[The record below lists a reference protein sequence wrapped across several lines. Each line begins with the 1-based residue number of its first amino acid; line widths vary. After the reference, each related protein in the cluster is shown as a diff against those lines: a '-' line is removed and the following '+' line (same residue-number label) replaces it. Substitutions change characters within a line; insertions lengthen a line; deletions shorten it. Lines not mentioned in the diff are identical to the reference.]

1 MKSLAFSGVFS
12 VSLVVSI
19 ATSILMT
26 GCTGKNE
33 PGFALEGSKIRY
45 ETSKFESPDILAE
58 VNGNKITFNQI
69 LDKSEVLK
77 DLAKQENEV
86 MIGLAYLKAVEK
98 TAEKPESKSGNV
110 EIHLPKTATKLE
122 PLLSR
127 LGRKPLAG
135 FDVSYVTTKSE
146 DPKLL
151 AKFGSI
157 SVTRDD
163 IDYDHFVLQSIEKRR
178 FSEIATQFNSQIS
191 RILLNEEA
199 TKAGKPLQE
208 YVNEKVLGGKK
219 VEITETDL
227 QAYLTHIGF
236 TQSELTPEK
245 RAQFMLS
252 LAQRKEQSQIEN
264 YVAEN
269 LISGPVKVA
278 FREPYANV
286 RLDQSWKPDVGVS
299 DAPISIVAFSGTT
312 CPDCSQFIGLVSQIM
327 EKHAGH
333 LKLNWIHTFGE
344 SDGIANM
351 LAEGALCVEDQKR
364 GSSLQFIKDFSPTA
378 FQSDEN
384 AFYKWAK
391 EHGLSDEKLKA
402 CFTGGKS
409 KALLAQQQVYSRKA
423 GIVANP
429 TLWIDGVLIEGA
441 VRPEDV
447 ENVVNQR
454 ISQHGSTW
462 FGAFIRRLKARF

>member
-1 MKSLAFSGVFS
+1 MVKSFPVFGALLVLA
-12 VSLVVSI
+12 
-19 ATSILMT
+19 ATTILAS
-26 GCTGKNE
+26 GCTKKHE
-33 PGFALEGSKIRY
+33 AGFALENSKIRY
-45 ETSKFESPDILAE
+45 ETTKFESPEILAE

-77 DLAKQENEV
+77 DLARQENEV
-86 MIGLAYLKAVEK
+86 MIGLVYLKAIEKNSGAVE
-98 TAEKPESKSGNV
+98 TKSSVV
-110 EIHLPKTATKLE
+110 EIYLPKTVTKLE

-127 LGRKPLAG
+127 LGRKPRPGLE
-135 FDVSYVTTKSE
+135 VVYLKSE
-146 DPKLL
+146 DAKLL
-151 AKFGSI
+151 GKLAAVT
-157 SVTRDD
+157 VTRDD

-178 FSEIATQFNSQIS
+178 FSEVASQFNSQIS
-191 RILLNEEA
+191 RVLLNEEA

-208 YVNEKVLGGKK
+208 YVNEKVLGGRK
-219 VEITETDL
+219 VEITEAEL
-227 QAYLTHIGF
+227 QSYLTHIGF
-236 TQSELTPEK
+236 TQSELTPEN
-245 RAQFMLS
+245 RAQFISS
-252 LAQRKEQSQIEN
+252 LTQRKEQQELEN

-269 LISGPVKVA
+269 LLSGPIKVA

-286 RLDQSWKPDVGVS
+286 KLDQSWTPDIGVS
-299 DAPISIVAFSGTT
+299 DAPISIVAFAGTT

-351 LAEGALCVEDQKR
+351 LAEGALCVEDQKQ
-364 GSSLQFIKDFSPTA
+364 GASLPFIKEFAPTA
-378 FQSDEN
+378 FQSDESS
-384 AFYKWAK
+384 FYKWAK
-391 EHGLSDEKLKA
+391 EHGLSDEKLKE

-409 KALLAQQQVYSRKA
+409 KALLAKQLVYSRKA

-429 TLWIDGVLIEGA
+429 TIWIDGVLIEGA
-441 VRPEDV
+441 VRAEVV